1 MFGLENLEDFTD
13 VINCIIFSIVIIFIL
28 TKKLPLKRTVRRSR
42 IIFWI
47 VLISNI
53 FSATLQ
59 FFCLIN
65 PDPNIWYQLGAD
77 CLGIIGQSTLLIG
90 IVWMKVIVKPSPK
103 SMKILVIG
111 AHPDDM
117 EIACGG
123 SLAKLSDEGHTIMG
137 LIITGGECGGNSSSR
152 RREAMKGAE
161 FLGINK
167 VEIMNFPDTRLDDFV
182 LEISQQIEIV
192 VNELKPDIVFTH
204 SIHDLHQDHRAV
216 HYATLRACRNL
227 STILCYESPSI
238 TQYFQP
244 NVFINIEQYL
254 DIKIE
259 SIQEHKDQN
268 KKRYVQPEQV
278 YGKAIFR
285 GSQAKLEEA
294 EGFEAIR
301 INLQI

>member
-1 MFGLENLEDFTD
+1 MFN
-13 VINCIIFSIVIIFIL
+13 IVILLVI
-28 TKKLPLKRTVRRSR
+28 TKKLPLKRMVRKSKA
-42 IIFWI
+42 IFWI
-47 VLISNI
+47 ILASNI

-59 FFCLIN
+59 LYCLISK
-65 PDPNIWYQLGAD
+65 DSNIWYQLGD
-77 CLGIIGQSTLLIG
+77 CLGIIGQSALLIG
-90 IVWMKVIVKPSPK
+90 VVWMKLIVEPSSKPR
-103 SMKILVIG
+103 KILVLG
-111 AHPDDM
+111 AHPDDI

-123 SLAKLSDEGHTIMG
+123 SLAKLRDAGHTIVG
-137 LIITGGECGGNSSSR
+137 LIVSGGECGGNSSSR

-167 VEIMNFPDTRLDDFV
+167 VEIMDFPDTKLDNFV
-182 LEISQQIEIV
+182 LEISKEIETV

-204 SIHDLHQDHRAV
+204 SIHDIHQDHRAV

-238 TQYFQP
+238 TQHFRP
-244 NVFINIEQYL
+244 DVFVNIEQYI

-259 SIQEHKDQN
+259 SIRKHEDQN

-285 GSQAKLEEA
+285 GTQAKLEKA

-301 INLQI
+301 INLQV

>member
-1 MFGLENLEDFTD
+1 MFDL
-13 VINCIIFSIVIIFIL
+13 VIFIHLINYIMFNIVILLVI
-28 TKKLPLKRTVRRSR
+28 TKKLPLKRMVRKSKAV
-42 IIFWI
+42 FWI
-47 VLISNI
+47 ILASNI

-59 FFCLIN
+59 LYCLISK
-65 PDPNIWYQLGAD
+65 DSNIWYQLGD
-77 CLGIIGQSTLLIG
+77 CLGIIGQSALLIG
-90 IVWMKVIVKPSPK
+90 VVWMKLIVEPSSKPR
-103 SMKILVIG
+103 KILVLG
-111 AHPDDM
+111 AHPDDI

-123 SLAKLSDEGHTIMG
+123 SLAKLRDAGHTIVG
-137 LIITGGECGGNSSSR
+137 LIVSGGECGGNSSSR

-167 VEIMNFPDTRLDDFV
+167 VEIMDFPDTKLDNFV
-182 LEISQQIEIV
+182 LEISKEIETV

-204 SIHDLHQDHRAV
+204 SIHDIHQDHRAV

-238 TQYFQP
+238 TQHFRP
-244 NVFINIEQYL
+244 DVFVNIEQYI

-259 SIQEHKDQN
+259 SIRKHEDQN

-285 GSQAKLEEA
+285 GTQAKLEKA

-301 INLQI
+301 INLQV

>member
-1 MFGLENLEDFTD
+1 MFSLVEFVHL
-13 VINCIIFSIVIIFIL
+13 INCIIFSIVIIFIL
-28 TKKLPLKRTVRRSR
+28 TKKLSLERMIRKSRTV
-42 IIFWI
+42 FWI
-47 VLISNI
+47 ILVSNI

-65 PDPNIWYQLGAD
+65 PDSNIWYQLGAD
-77 CLGIIGQSTLLIG
+77 CLGIIGQSILLIG
-90 IVWMKVIVKPSPK
+90 IVRMKLIAKPSSKP
-103 SMKILVIG
+103 MTILALG
-111 AHPDDM
+111 AHPDDI

-123 SLAKLSDEGHTIMG
+123 SIAKLCDSGHTIVG
-137 LIITGGECGGNSSSR
+137 LIASGGECGGNSSSR

-167 VEIMNFPDTRLDDFV
+167 IEIMDFPDTRLDNFV
-182 LEISQQIEIV
+182 LEISKQIETV

-204 SIHDLHQDHRAV
+204 SMHDIHQDHRAV
-216 HYATLRACRNL
+216 HYATVRACRNM

-238 TQYFQP
+238 NQYFQP
-244 NVFINIEQYL
+244 NVFVNIEQYI

-259 SIQEHKDQN
+259 GIREHEDQN
-268 KKRYVQPEQV
+268 KKSYVQPEQV

-285 GSQAKLEEA
+285 GTQAKLKQA

-301 INLQI
+301 INLPI